1 LKGWFMTS
9 DINKGTSERPRSSRW
24 LRFALFASLAL
35 NALFVGGLISAFV
48 RHGGPLLMASA
59 AAPNNL
65 GAFIGTL
72 PQERRGAVWK
82 ATAEKRRTMMP
93 LRRDVRIA
101 RRDMLASL
109 TAEPFDGGAFAAAQ
123 TRLIEAEHRQR
134 LAQRDF
140 LVDVAGVLSPSERQA
155 YIKWRGPMRSP
166 QPGED
171 DEPQQPRK

>member
-1 LKGWFMTS
+1 MTT
-9 DINKGTSERPRSSRW
+9 DITTGRIERPRPSRW
-24 LRFALFASLAL
+24 VRFALFASLAL
-35 NALFVGGLISAFV
+35 NALFIGGLVSAIV

-72 PQERRGAVWK
+72 PLERRGAVWK
-82 ATAEKRRTMMP
+82 TTAEKRRNMMP
-93 LRRDVRIA
+93 LRRDVRMA

-109 TAEPFDGGAFAAAQ
+109 SADPFDRDVFSAAQ

-140 LVDVAGVLSPSERQA
+140 LVDVVGVLSPSERQA
-155 YIKWRGPMRSP
+155 YIKWRGPMRNP
-166 QPGED
+166 LPGED
-171 DEPQQPRK
+171 EEAQQPRK